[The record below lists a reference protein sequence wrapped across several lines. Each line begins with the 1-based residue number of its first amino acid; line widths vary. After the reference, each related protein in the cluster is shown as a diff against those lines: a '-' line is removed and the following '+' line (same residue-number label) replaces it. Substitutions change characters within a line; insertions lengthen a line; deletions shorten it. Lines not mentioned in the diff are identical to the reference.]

1 MADINGKQVNIMKS
15 ANISVRAWGHTFRN
29 PVLPAAGP
37 NVGSG
42 SMIRRAAE
50 GGAGGL
56 LAKTISSTAALV
68 PHPNMVR
75 LGKENLLNTE
85 LWSEL
90 SPETW
95 FEREYDIA
103 LAAAQ
108 EYNLP
113 LIGSVGYSPEDLA
126 ALGPRLEQKGVDI
139 IEFSIH
145 YLDPQRLLD
154 TARALRDAVSIP
166 IIAKLSPHTGDLGE
180 IARLLD
186 PYVDGF
192 TCINSFGPTLMIDI
206 ERGTA
211 PLGSQYG
218 YGWLS
223 GPAIKPLAVRC
234 VFEVARVTDKPV
246 IGVGGVTRGEDV
258 IEYFMAGA
266 SLVEVCTAAILQ
278 GPNVYGKIAAE
289 TTQWL
294 DEHGYQDIEEI
305 KGLYLNKVRE
315 GQPVVTAIEKT
326 AWVDELKCKACSLC
340 EKVCQFNALHAP
352 LKQIA
357 RVDVES
363 CSACGLCVSVCPFAA
378 LELRP
383 RPSAG
388 SQTDRR

>member
-1 MADINGKQVNIMKS
+1 MMIN
-15 ANISVRAWGHTFRN
+15 ANISVRVWEHTFRN
-29 PVLPAAGP
+29 PVIPAAGP

-42 SMIRRAAE
+42 KMIRHTAE

-56 LAKTISSTAALV
+56 LSKTISSIAAPV

-75 LGKENLLNTE
+75 MGKENLLNTE

-95 FEREYDIA
+95 FEGEYDIA
-103 LAAAQ
+103 LAAAH
-108 EYNLP
+108 EYQLP
-113 LIGSVGYSPEDLA
+113 LIASVGYSPEDLVT
-126 ALGPRLEQKGVDI
+126 LGPRLEQKGVNI

-145 YLDPQRLLD
+145 YLDAQRLID
-154 TARALRDAVSIP
+154 TARALRNAVSIP
-166 IIAKLSPHTGDLGE
+166 IIAKLSPHSGDLGE

-206 ERGTA
+206 ERGIA

-223 GPAIKPLAVRC
+223 GPSIKPLAVRS
-234 VFEVARVTDKPV
+234 VFEVARVTDKPI

-258 IEYFMAGA
+258 IEFFMAGA
-266 SLVEVCTAAILQ
+266 SLVGVCTAAILK
-278 GPNVYGKIAAE
+278 GPNVYGKIATE
-289 TTQWL
+289 TIQWL
-294 DEHGYQDIEEI
+294 DVHGYQDIEEI
-305 KGLYLNKVRE
+305 KGLYLNKYRQ
-315 GQPVVTAIEKT
+315 GQHVVTAIEKT
-326 AWVDELKCKACSLC
+326 AWVDELRCKACALC

-352 LKQIA
+352 SKQMA
-357 RVDVES
+357 HVDAES
-363 CSACGLCVSVCPFAA
+363 CTACGLCVSVCPFGA

-383 RPSAG
+383 HHNVL
-388 SQTDRR
+388 QTP